1 MEGKTNVA
9 GSKLF
14 AAIGVSYPAGSV
26 VTCSAGSRTLKA
38 KNTSGQWVFAI
49 PDAGTWTVNAG
60 TLSKTVNISH
70 EGQFER
76 VVLSN
81 ALVLIEDGVDKV
93 GFKSS
98 GASIQS
104 GDGFVQFE
112 IYGTQSGY
120 GYYEIDVTPYEVL
133 CIDGYWGKVNAG
145 NGATKVQVYKGNSTA
160 SEITFTQTRAD
171 YTIDLSA
178 ISEVVQIRV
187 TSQGYPTDTQGWQS
201 SVSRVYNMRL
211 E

>member
-1 MEGKTNVA
+1 MIYVLSGGA
-9 GSKLF
+9 KLF
-14 AAIGVSYPAGSV
+14 AAIGATYPAGSTL
-26 VTCSAGSRTLKA
+26 TCTKGTKTLTA

-49 PDAGTWTVNAG
+49 PEAGTWTVNAG
-60 TLSKTVNISH
+60 TLSKTVNITH
-70 EGQFER
+70 EGQFES

-81 ALVLIEDGVDKV
+81 ALALIEDGVDKV

-98 GASIQS
+98 DSSIS
-104 GDGFVQFE
+104 SSDGFVQFGLS
-112 IYGTQSGY
+112 GTQSGY

-133 CIDGYWGKVNAG
+133 RIDGYWAKVNAG
-145 NGATKVQVYKGNSTA
+145 NGATKVEVYKGNSKA

-178 ISEVVQIRV
+178 ISETVQIRV
-187 TSQGYPTDTQGWQS
+187 TTQGYPTDTQGWQS